1 MDAMTL
7 LHSRNSAPRLR
18 DPAPE
23 GDVLEGILKAGLR
36 VPDHAWLGPWRF
48 LTITGTGRENLAE
61 LFVTSQQSKRN
72 ITGEPVLTNAETGKI
87 FAKTKRAPL
96 IVVVIASLT
105 EHPKVPPIEQQ
116 LSAGCAA
123 HSILLAAQASGYG
136 GIWRTGD
143 NAFDAVV
150 MKGLGL
156 QANESII
163 GFLYIG
169 TIDGGLKSLRNLSVA
184 DYCQSWP
191 PIE

>member
-23 GDVLEGILKAGLR
+23 GDVLESILKAGLR
-36 VPDHAWLGPWRF
+36 APDHAWLAPWRF
-48 LTITGTGRENLAE
+48 LTIAGSGRENLSS
-61 LFVTSQQSKRN
+61 LFVTSKQAERKM
-72 ITGEPVLTNAETGKI
+72 TGEPALTDIEVRKI
-87 FAKTKRAPL
+87 SAKTMRAPL

-105 EHPKVPPIEQQ
+105 KHAKVPPIEQQ

-123 HSILLAAQASGYG
+123 HSILLAAHANGYG

-143 NAFDAVV
+143 MAFSDVV
-150 MKGLGL
+150 MTGLGL
-156 QANESII
+156 QANESVI

-169 TIDGGLKSLRNLSVA
+169 TLDGEFKSLRELSVA
-184 DYCQSWP
+184 DYCESWP
-191 PIE
+191 PEE

>member
-1 MDAMTL
+1 MTL

-23 GDVLEGILKAGLR
+23 GDVLESILKAGLR
-36 VPDHAWLGPWRF
+36 APDHAWLAPWRF
-48 LTITGTGRENLAE
+48 LTITGSGRQNLSE
-61 LFVTSQQSKRN
+61 LFVKSKQVVRKSA
-72 ITGEPVLTNAETGKI
+72 GEPELTDIEIIKI
-87 FAKTKRAPL
+87 ATKTLRAPL

-123 HSILLAAQASGYG
+123 HSILLAAHACGYG
-136 GIWRTGD
+136 GLWRTGD
-143 NAFDAVV
+143 NAFNQVV

-156 QANESII
+156 QTNESII

-169 TIDGGLKSLRNLSVA
+169 TIEGELKTIRDLSVA

-191 PIE
+191 PAG